1 MSQTFMNSNSNNL
14 YLSLGAVLVVIL
26 SFFILSALIMVTY
39 NNSITKMNNN
49 WKTIDYKDSMVFTL
63 FLLSVGGLF
72 SSTVY
77 IRS

>member
-1 MSQTFMNSNSNNL
+1 MSHTFMNANNL
-14 YLSLGAVLVVIL
+14 YLSLSALLVVIV

-63 FLLSVGGLF
+63 FLLLVGGLF
-72 SSTVY
+72 SCTH